1 MKPAL
6 DAYGWILRAEQL
18 LDAGRPDEAGL
29 FAAEAL
35 ALAPDDARVSKLFGI
50 AACMRGDY
58 AAGILYLERACARMP
73 DDANLHYNL
82 AVAFEQTGSRER
94 AALSYRNCLRLQPDH
109 AGALWN
115 HGEYLR
121 LNGHFDEAA
130 RCFEALETAGHLY
143 ASMHHRMAVVYAHL
157 QRPAD
162 AARHFELAMKEGG
175 DTRLT
180 QWERAHFLLGT
191 KDFAQGWQDYGVR
204 FEIGHL
210 LNVAC
215 HPFSMPLWRGEAL
228 DGKTVLVHG
237 EQGLGDEIMFASMI
251 PELERRARRVVL
263 ACAPSLVTLFQC
275 AFPSAIVRAHRAG
288 VAPAVIDDL
297 GPIDYQSPIGSLA
310 RWLRPSAA
318 SFGDGDPYLRANP
331 ERVEQF
337 GARLRALAPQSARAL
352 KVGLAWGSNPAKSVP
367 SAARR
372 ASYKSIPLPLLEPL
386 ARCADVQFVSLQ
398 NAELGEQ
405 AASAPGLDLI
415 DFSHALKDFS
425 DTAALVANL
434 DAVVTVDTSVAHLSA
449 ALGKPT
455 YVLLMRH
462 CDWRFGHEGDRCIW
476 YRSMTLLRQT
486 TQGDWRSVVDLAT
499 DALNRHQRQPTL
511 GEAGC
516 EHGSAVE

>member
-1 MKPAL
+1 MTPAL
-6 DAYGWILRAEQL
+6 DTYSWILRAEQL
-18 LDAGRPDEAGL
+18 LNAGRLDEAGL

-35 ALAPDDARVSKLFGI
+35 AFAPEDERAWKLFGI
-50 AACMRGDY
+50 AACMRGDH
-58 AAGILYLERACARMP
+58 AAGLVYLERACTRMP

-82 AVAFEQTGSRER
+82 AVALEQTGSPER

-130 RCFEALETAGHLY
+130 RCFEALEAAGHRY
-143 ASMHHRMAVVYAHL
+143 TAMHHRMAVVYTHL
-157 QRPAD
+157 RRFAE
-162 AARHFELAMKEGG
+162 AARYFELAMKEGG

-191 KDFAQGWQDYGVR
+191 GEFAQGWQDYGVR

-215 HPFSMPLWRGEAL
+215 HHFSMPQWRGEAL
-228 DGKTVLVHG
+228 DGKAILVHG

-251 PELERRARRVVL
+251 PELARQARRVVL
-263 ACAPSLVTLFQC
+263 ACAPSLVTLFQR
-275 AFPSAIVRAHRAG
+275 AFPSVVVLAHRVG
-288 VAPAVIDDL
+288 LAPVVLGDL

-310 RWLRPSAA
+310 RWLRPDAA
-318 SFGDGDPYLRANP
+318 SFGDGSPYLRASP
-331 ERVEQF
+331 DKVEWF
-337 GARLRALAPQSARAL
+337 GARLRALAPRPSRTL
-352 KVGLAWGSNPAKSVP
+352 RVGVTWGSNPAQSVP
-367 SAARR
+367 FAARR
-372 ASYKSIPLPLLEPL
+372 ASHKSIPLPLLEPL
-386 ARCADVQFVSLQ
+386 ARCPDVQFVSLQ
-398 NAELGEQ
+398 NAELGAQ
-405 AASAPGLDLI
+405 AAAAPKLDLI
-415 DFSHALKDFS
+415 DFSHALRDFS

-434 DAVVTVDTSVAHLSA
+434 DVVVTVDTSVAHLSA

-462 CDWRFGHEGDRCIW
+462 CDWRFGHEGDRCVW
-476 YRSMTLLRQT
+476 YRSMKLLRQT

-499 DALNRHQRQPTL
+499 DALTRHPRRMTL
-511 GEAGC
+511 EDAND
-516 EHGSAVE
+516 ENGSAVE